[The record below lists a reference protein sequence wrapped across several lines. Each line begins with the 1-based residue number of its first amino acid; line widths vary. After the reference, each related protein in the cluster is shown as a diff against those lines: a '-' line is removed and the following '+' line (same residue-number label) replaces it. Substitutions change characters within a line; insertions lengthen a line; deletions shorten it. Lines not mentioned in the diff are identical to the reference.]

1 MLATQGMRELL
12 RNPAYVRVWLVGL
25 FTGVARWLDM
35 LVVGIFAFELTGSP
49 FLVALLVVLR
59 MIPLALFG
67 SVIGAFA
74 DRVRP
79 RRLLRLGIYMAGV
92 SSAAICVLA
101 YLDQLAYWHVA
112 IATFVSGVVWTTDM
126 PVRRRI
132 LGDAAGGVRIVTAM
146 SLDSATNNGTRLLGP
161 LLGGLTYQWLGIA
174 GAFTFT
180 LGLHILCVLLVAGLP
195 AAISYTARTE
205 QITKV
210 LRDIQE
216 AYRYALADR
225 DILRILLVTVV
236 FNVWGFPFLA
246 MMPVIGKDELQ
257 IDAAAIGI
265 ITAMEGG
272 GAFLGALL
280 VVFSTR
286 AFNLRRLYYFGT
298 MGYLVFAFVVG
309 WMTDVLPM
317 AVALLCVGLAGA
329 GFSTM
334 QSTLIYSI
342 APPEMRG
349 RLFGLV
355 SLCIGTGIIGFA
367 NVGLMGEWFG
377 GSMAVRI
384 VAAEGLIPLI
394 LIGIGWR
401 HLWREQTQLS

>member
-1 MLATQGMRELL
+1 MPATQGMRELL
-12 RNPAYVRVWLVGL
+12 RNPTYVRVWMIGL
-25 FTGVARWLDM
+25 FTGIARWLDM
-35 LVVGIFAFELTGSP
+35 LVVGIFAFELTASP

-67 SVIGAFA
+67 SVMGAFS

-79 RRLLRLGIYMAGV
+79 RRLLRIGIYTAWA
-92 SSAAICVLA
+92 SSAVICVLA
-101 YLDQLAYWHVA
+101 YLDVLAYWHVA
-112 IATFVSGVVWTTDM
+112 LATFVSGLVWTTDM

-161 LLGGLTYQWLGIA
+161 LLGGLTYQWLGMA

-180 LGLHILCVLLVAGLP
+180 MSLHVLCGLLVAGLP

-205 QITKV
+205 RLTKM
-210 LRDIQE
+210 LREIQE
-216 AYRYALADR
+216 AYRYAVRDR
-225 DILRILLVTVV
+225 DILRILAVTVV

-257 IDAAAIGI
+257 IDAAWIGV
-265 ITAMEGG
+265 ITATEGG
-272 GAFLGALL
+272 GAFLGALV

-298 MGYLVFAFVVG
+298 IGYLVFAFVVG
-309 WMTDVLPM
+309 WMADALPM
-317 AVALLCVGLAGA
+317 AVALLCAGLAGA

-384 VAAEGLIPLI
+384 IAAEGLIPLI
-394 LIGIGWR
+394 LIGLGWR
-401 HLWREQTQLS
+401 HLWRGQTQFS

>member
-1 MLATQGMRELL
+1 
-12 RNPAYVRVWLVGL
+12 
-25 FTGVARWLDM
+25 VA
-35 LVVGIFAFELTGSP
+35 AS
-49 FLVALLVVLR
+49 A
-59 MIPLALFG
+59 
-67 SVIGAFA
+67 SVCA
-74 DRVRP
+74 
-79 RRLLRLGIYMAGV
+79 
-92 SSAAICVLA
+92 LA
-101 YLDQLAYWHVA
+101 YIDVLTYWHIAV
-112 IATFVSGVVWTTDM
+112 ATFVSGLVWTTDM

-132 LGDAAGGVRIVTAM
+132 LGDAAGNVRIVTAM

-180 LGLHILCVLLVAGLP
+180 VSLHVLCGLLVVGLP
-195 AAISYTARTE
+195 AAVSYNARNKRL
-205 QITKV
+205 TKV
-210 LRDIQE
+210 WRDIQE
-216 AYRYALADR
+216 AYRYAVGNP
-225 DILRILLVTVV
+225 DIRRILLVTVV

-246 MMPVIGKDELQ
+246 MMPVIGKDELH
-257 IDAAAIGI
+257 IDAAWIGA

-272 GAFLGALL
+272 GAFLGALM
-280 VVFSTR
+280 VVLSTR

-298 MGYLVFAFVVG
+298 MGYLVCAFVVG
-309 WMTDVLPM
+309 WMAEALPM
-317 AVALLCVGLAGA
+317 AIALLCVGLAGA

-384 VAAEGLIPLI
+384 IAAEGLIPLV
-394 LIGIGWR
+394 LIAIGWR
-401 HLWREQTQLS
+401 QLWRGN